1 MTRAARWYGAG
12 RVTDDKDR
20 RLLNTILENLYN
32 NKTLTEEY
40 KFTSSGLY
48 YAKHVDTRE
57 EYEQL
62 VAGLPILPLP
72 EAFGLHENAGM
83 CLPPP
88 RLSTRNEPSSP
99 LYFNSRVG
107 GIPGSQTSPRIA
119 MTRF

>member
-1 MTRAARWYGAG
+1 M
-12 RVTDDKDR
+12 TDDKDR

-72 EAFGLHENAGM
+72 EAFGLHENTIS
-83 CLPPP
+83 PWP
-88 RLSTRNEPSSP
+88 EPSFGTRALTSQFGCNF
-99 LYFNSRVG
+99 LQFFLFLQKIRNLMLVKS
-107 GIPGSQTSPRIA
+107 GS
-119 MTRF
+119 F